1 MIRRL
6 SFPGGRML
14 RAARPSSHALMSMPL
29 RRFVVLS
36 FAALVP
42 MAGCGTP
49 EQKAEVGVTAAPATV
64 LPPFQQELASMKAEL
79 TLPGA
84 WKYGYRMIDRPDTTF
99 GGHRAI
105 EFHYTADTA
114 SGVPPRLLLVIRA
127 FKKPAWEKVRASQ
140 GTTAKVLAERDGEV
154 YTWSIVTKSPY
165 PVGTASTLRVDQ
177 MMMGLVAETSPF
189 RMTFKK

>member
-6 SFPGGRML
+6 SSTDGDALGT
-14 RAARPSSHALMSMPL
+14 AQPSSHALMPMPL
-29 RRFVVLS
+29 RRLIVLS
-36 FAALVP
+36 LAAIVP
-42 MAGCGTP
+42 MVGCGKP
-49 EQKAEVGVTAAPATV
+49 EQKAEVGVVAAPAAV
-64 LPPFQQELASMKAEL
+64 LPPFQQELASMKAEV

-84 WKYGYRMIDRPDTTF
+84 WKYGYRLIDWPDTTF
-99 GGHRAI
+99 GGHQAI
-105 EFHYTADTA
+105 EFHYTADSA
-114 SGVPPRLLLVIRA
+114 SGVPPRLLMVIRA

-140 GTTAKVLAERDGEV
+140 GNVAKVLAEHEGEV

-177 MMMGLVAETSPF
+177 MMMGLIAETSPF